1 MTLASFFATVA
12 SLIAQVGLFAS
23 PGGRNRDGQPALL
36 VIVAVSFAVY
46 AISYVLMLAL
56 SRYREFAADRGA
68 ALVTGRPAALASAL
82 MRLSEN
88 VARIPDRDLRTV
100 GQLNAFF
107 IIPLRARG
115 ALQTLFST
123 HPPIEQRIAR
133 LQQLEAE
140 LQHVS

>member
-1 MTLASFFATVA
+1 
-12 SLIAQVGLFAS
+12 
-23 PGGRNRDGQPALL
+23 
-36 VIVAVSFAVY
+36 
-46 AISYVLMLAL
+46 
-56 SRYREFAADRGA
+56 
-68 ALVTGRPAALASAL
+68 
-82 MRLSEN
+82 MRLSET

-140 LQHVS
+140 LQRVR